1 MDKPDLPHNTNFYG
15 LCDCNNFFASC
26 ERVFRPELNGRPV
39 VVLSNNDG
47 CVIAR
52 SNEAKAL
59 GIRMGHPFFQ
69 IRELAEREKVAVFS
83 SNFQLYGDMSQR
95 VIHTLRQL
103 APAVEVYSIDEAFLD
118 LHGIGQDRLEEM
130 GHRLSSI
137 VRQHTGIPVS
147 IGIAT
152 TKTLAKIASKLCKQY
167 PKLNGACFLH
177 RPQDI
182 EKVLRKFPI
191 GDVWGVGRK
200 HGKMLQTAGVV
211 TAWDFTQRTPEW
223 VRARMGVTGLR
234 MWKELRGEACIDF
247 ESTPPAKQ
255 QITVSRT
262 FAHEQTE
269 FESLH
274 TAVAAFTSMCAEKLR
289 RQQSVCGEVT
299 VYILTNR
306 HREDLPQYFDSQTM
320 RLRTPTDD
328 TLQLVPQATQALQRI
343 FRQGFGYK
351 KAGVILSEIASKTGI
366 QADLFDPV
374 NREKHAR
381 LMSVIDAT
389 NQTLGRNK
397 VVVAAQGFDPVRMN
411 RRHLSKAYTTD
422 WGNIITVKSR

>member
-1 MDKPDLPHNTNFYG
+1 MYG

-69 IRELAEREKVAVFS
+69 IQELVKREKVAVFS
-83 SNFQLYGDMSQR
+83 SNFLLYGDMSRR

-118 LHGIGQDRLEEM
+118 LHGIGREQLDEM
-130 GHRLSSI
+130 GHRLGRI

-147 IGIAT
+147 IGIAP
-152 TKTLAKIASKLCKQY
+152 TKTLAKIATKLCKQY
-167 PKLNGACFLH
+167 PKLGGACLLH

-182 EKVLRKFPI
+182 EKVLRKFPVE
-191 GDVWGVGRK
+191 DVWGVGRK
-200 HGKMLQTAGVV
+200 HDKMLHTAGIS

-234 MWKELRGEACIDF
+234 MWSELRGEACIDF
-247 ESTPPAKQ
+247 ESAPPAKQ

-262 FAHEQTE
+262 FAREQTD

-274 TAVAAFTSMCAEKLR
+274 TAVTAFTSMCAEKLR
-289 RQQSVCGEVT
+289 RQGSVCGEVT

-306 HREDLPQYFDSQTM
+306 HRDDLPQYFDSETV
-320 RLRTPTDD
+320 RLRTATDD
-328 TLQLVPQATQALQRI
+328 TLELVPQSTEALRRI
-343 FRQGFGYK
+343 FRPGYGYK

-381 LMSVIDAT
+381 LMSVVDAT
-389 NQTLGRNK
+389 NQTFGRNK
-397 VVVAAQGFDPVRMN
+397 VVVASQGFDPIRMN

-422 WGNIITVKSR
+422 WNDIIRVKSR

>member
-1 MDKPDLPHNTNFYG
+1 MYG

-26 ERVFRPELNGRPV
+26 ERVFRPELNGRPL

-52 SNEAKAL
+52 SNEAKKL

-69 IRELAEREKVAVFS
+69 LQELIKREKVAVFS
-83 SNFQLYGDMSQR
+83 SNFQLYGDMSRR
-95 VIHTLRQL
+95 VIHTLRQM

-118 LHGIGQDRLEEM
+118 LHGIGPEKLEQM
-130 GHRLSSI
+130 GQRI
-137 VRQHTGIPVS
+137 GRTVKQNTGIPVS
-147 IGIAT
+147 IGIAP
-152 TKTLAKIASKLCKQY
+152 TKTLAKIATRLCKQY
-167 PKLNGACFLH
+167 PKLNGTCLLH
-177 RPQDI
+177 RPEDI

-191 GDVWGVGRK
+191 EDVWGVGRK
-200 HGKMLQTAGVV
+200 HDKMLHAAGIV

-234 MWKELRGEACIDF
+234 MWKELQGVACIDF
-247 ESTPPAKQ
+247 ETTPPAKQ
-255 QITVSRT
+255 QITVSRS
-262 FAHEQTE
+262 FACEQTE

-274 TAVAAFTSMCAEKLR
+274 TAVAAFMSMCAQKLR

-306 HREDLPQYFDSQTM
+306 HREDLPQYFDSETL

-328 TLQLVPQATQALQRI
+328 TLQLVPQATEALKRI
-343 FRQGFGYK
+343 FRPGYGYK

-389 NQTLGRNK
+389 NRTFGRNK
-397 VVVAAQGFDPVRMN
+397 VVVASQGFDPIRMN
-411 RRHLSKAYTTD
+411 RQHLSKAYTTNWQD
-422 WGNIITVKSR
+422 IIRVKSR

>member
-1 MDKPDLPHNTNFYG
+1 MYG

-52 SNEAKAL
+52 SNEAKKL

-69 IRELAEREKVAVFS
+69 LQELVKREKVAVFS
-83 SNFQLYGDMSQR
+83 SNFQLYGDMSRR
-95 VIHTLRQL
+95 VIHTLRQM

-118 LHGIGQDRLEEM
+118 LQGIEQGKLEQM
-130 GHRLSSI
+130 GRHISRT
-137 VRQHTGIPVS
+137 VKQYTGIPVS
-147 IGIAT
+147 IGIAP

-191 GDVWGVGRK
+191 EDVWGVGRK
-200 HGKMLQTAGVV
+200 HNKMLQTAGIV

-247 ESTPPAKQ
+247 ETTPPAKQ

-262 FAHEQTE
+262 FAHEQTD
-269 FESLH
+269 FEALH

-306 HREDLPQYFDSQTM
+306 HREDLPQYFDSETL

-328 TLQLVPQATQALQRI
+328 TLQLVPQATEALKRI
-343 FRQGFGYK
+343 FREGYGYK
-351 KAGVILSEIASKTGI
+351 KAGVILSEIASMTGI

-389 NQTLGRNK
+389 NQTFGRNK
-397 VVVAAQGFDPVRMN
+397 VVVASQGFDPIRMN
-411 RRHLSKAYTTD
+411 RQHLSKAYTTD
-422 WGNIITVKSR
+422 WHDIITVKAR